1 MNIKYVETKHDITAS
16 DVSRVFEASGIK
28 RPYQD
33 LERMERM
40 IQNADVLITA
50 WHENKMVGLARAIT
64 DFSYCCYLSDLA
76 VDKEYQ
82 RYGIGRELVNR
93 VKDEIG
99 EESSLILLSSPI
111 AMDYYPKLGFS
122 KVENAYVIKRVK

>member
-1 MNIKYVETKHDITAS
+1 MNIKYVETKQDITAK

-82 RYGIGRELVNR
+82 RYGIGRELVKR
-93 VKDEIG
+93 VKDQIG

-111 AMDYYPKLGFS
+111 AMEYYPKLGFS
-122 KVENAYVIKRVK
+122 KADNAYIIKRAK